1 MAKKQKSFADKAAG
15 SKDKEAVYV
24 KYVKSVKSEKTGQW
38 RFNEQMVRSK
48 KGEQLDVALKRMDE
62 VANLVDIDL
71 SQFEITDTPEV
82 PAEDAVV
89 QPNET
94 VDEAVDT
101 IVDEQTDTQDD
112 NVEDADALNEKSIDE
127 PVAEESI
134 DEPVAKESSESGT
147 EESEDQSV
155 DSDSNDET
163 PSEDDSSESEDNKS
177 EKEGEES
184 LQASD

>member
-15 SKDKEAVYV
+15 SKEKESVYV

-71 SQFEITDTPEV
+71 SQFAIADTPEV
-82 PAEDAVV
+82 PVEDAVV
-89 QPNET
+89 ESNET
-94 VDEAVDT
+94 VDETIAAVVEEQPDSQENDVDDSDT
-101 IVDEQTDTQDD
+101 S
-112 NVEDADALNEKSIDE
+112 NEKSMEE
-127 PVAEESI
+127 PVAEES
-134 DEPVAKESSESGT
+134 PESGT
-147 EESEDQSV
+147 EESKDQSV

-163 PSEDDSSESEDNKS
+163 PSEDDSSEPEENKS
-177 EKEGEES
+177 EKEGEDS
-184 LQASD
+184 LETSD

>member
-71 SQFEITDTPEV
+71 SQFEIADTPEV
-82 PAEDAVV
+82 PAEDAAVESS
-89 QPNET
+89 ET
-94 VDEAVDT
+94 VDETVAAV
-101 IVDEQTDTQDD
+101 VDEQSDTHDD
-112 NVEDADALNEKSIDE
+112 DVKDADASNENSIDE
-127 PVAEESI
+127 PVAEER
-134 DEPVAKESSESGT
+134 SESEM

-155 DSDSNDET
+155 DSDSNEET
-163 PSEDDSSESEDNKS
+163 SSEDDSSKPEDNKT
-177 EKEGEES
+177 EEVEES
-184 LQASD
+184 LETSD

>member
-24 KYVKSVKSEKTGQW
+24 KYVKSVKSDKTGQW
-38 RFNEQMVRSK
+38 RFNEQMIRSK

-71 SQFEITDTPEV
+71 SQFEIADTPEV
-82 PAEDAVV
+82 PVEDAVV
-89 QPNET
+89 ESNET
-94 VDEAVDT
+94 VDET
-101 IVDEQTDTQDD
+101 IDIVAEEQTDTQDND
-112 NVEDADALNEKSIDE
+112 VEDANASNENSIHE
-127 PVAEESI
+127 PEVEES
-134 DEPVAKESSESGT
+134 PESGT
-147 EESEDQSV
+147 EESDNQSV

-163 PSEDDSSESEDNKS
+163 SSDDDASVPEENKS

-184 LQASD
+184 PETSD

>member
-15 SKDKEAVYV
+15 SKEKESVYV

-71 SQFEITDTPEV
+71 SQFAIADTPEV
-82 PAEDAVV
+82 PVEDAVV
-89 QPNET
+89 ESNET
-94 VDEAVDT
+94 VDETIAAV
-101 IVDEQTDTQDD
+101 VDEQPDSQEND
-112 NVEDADALNEKSIDE
+112 VEDSDTSNEKSMDE
-127 PVAEESI
+127 PVAEES
-134 DEPVAKESSESGT
+134 PESGT
-147 EESEDQSV
+147 EESKDISV

-163 PSEDDSSESEDNKS
+163 PSEDDSSEPEENKS
-177 EKEGEES
+177 EKEGEDS
-184 LQASD
+184 LETSD